1 MAERIL
7 SHETK
12 TWKTTYIFF
21 FCQPLGMIIPLS
33 CLLTGPGLYSKQTSP
48 EHNLNAEHLA
58 FSNCWCA
65 AADCCHQKLLV
76 SKLQDVLGPR
86 YLMRLWNYAS
96 FFFFITKWEKKMPFA
111 RKKNQQRSAKHL
123 SRLERERSLRRRKAF
138 THMRVCLSDPD
149 LLRGAHTIT
158 TCSNNSTRSCL
169 PFCTKLMCKW
179 ERGDFDPRAR
189 HHTD

>member
-65 AADCCHQKLLV
+65 AVDCCHQKLLV

-111 RKKNQQRSAKHL
+111 RKKKSAKVRETSVSFREGAESEKKEGIHTHASL
-123 SRLERERSLRRRKAF
+123 SVRPGPAKRS
-138 THMRVCLSDPD
+138 THHYHML
-149 LLRGAHTIT
+149 
-158 TCSNNSTRSCL
+158 
-169 PFCTKLMCKW
+169 K
-179 ERGDFDPRAR
+179 
-189 HHTD
+189 